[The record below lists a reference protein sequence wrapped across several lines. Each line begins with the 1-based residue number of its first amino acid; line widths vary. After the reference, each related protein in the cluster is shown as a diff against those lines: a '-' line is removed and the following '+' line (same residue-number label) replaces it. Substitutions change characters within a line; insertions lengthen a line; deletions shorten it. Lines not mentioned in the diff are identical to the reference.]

1 MCCKESQKQKVYD
14 SYVYVGRNKE
24 SLKLLIFIL
33 LFAKIKSVQ
42 TVPDSSRL
50 YPYPPKGRLMEILRG
65 GGIQKH
71 NFLKKSMTLDWNFQ
85 RDGGFKLKKTS
96 VGRGLNIFWNN
107 TVTDSFL
114 FF

>member
-33 LFAKIKSVQ
+33 LFAKIESVQ

-65 GGIQKH
+65 GGDSKAQFFKEKYDSRLE
-71 NFLKKSMTLDWNFQ
+71 FPEGWGVQTKKKLLW
-85 RDGGFKLKKTS
+85 GG
-96 VGRGLNIFWNN
+96 V
-107 TVTDSFL
+107 
-114 FF
+114 